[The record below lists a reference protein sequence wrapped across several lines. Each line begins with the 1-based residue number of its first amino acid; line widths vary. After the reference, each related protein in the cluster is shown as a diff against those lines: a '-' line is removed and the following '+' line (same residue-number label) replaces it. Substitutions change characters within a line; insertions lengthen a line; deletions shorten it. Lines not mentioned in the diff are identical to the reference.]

1 MQQAASF
8 IFLFVTFV
16 DGLFQAESAK
26 QIMCT
31 YEGWWQFIKQQKQRA
46 PLVIACM

>member
-16 DGLFQAESAK
+16 DSLFQAESAK
-26 QIMCT
+26 HIMCT
-31 YEGWWQFIKQQKQRA
+31 YESWWQFIKQQKQCA
-46 PLVIACM
+46 PLVIACT